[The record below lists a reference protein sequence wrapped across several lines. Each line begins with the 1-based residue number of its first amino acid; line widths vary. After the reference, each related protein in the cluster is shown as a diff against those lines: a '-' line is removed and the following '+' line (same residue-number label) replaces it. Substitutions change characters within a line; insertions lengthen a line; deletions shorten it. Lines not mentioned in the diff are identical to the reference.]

1 MIKTAWSTTI
11 GHNLDYVTVRPM
23 GALKPMIF
31 SHIVTVFEIFLDC
44 ILSQVI

>member
-1 MIKTAWSTTI
+1 M

-44 ILSQVI
+44 ILSRHINMQFSSK